1 MRRQFKYRHLT
12 DTIIILEEGEFLRCP
27 RCGMFGIF
35 ANATIVRLARKA
47 RSLTYET

>member
-12 DTIIILEEGEFLRCP
+12 DTIIILEEGELVVRAAECS
-27 RCGMFGIF
+27 GL
-35 ANATIVRLARKA
+35 AKATIKPRLARKA